1 MGIQLGL
8 RSFIRN
14 FGNMKACIILFA
26 LAAAAYADS
35 DPWYYGY
42 GLGAYPYYG
51 YGYALAS
58 PCKNNAGVPVPC
70 ALGRKKREAEAEA
83 DPWGYYGLGYG
94 YPYYGYGYALSGACK
109 NNAGEAVPCAYWGRK
124 KRDAEAEAKPWGYYG
139 YGYGYPYYGY
149 GYYGK
154 AAPCVNGYGAP
165 VPCALPA
172 AAEPAAERKKRDA
185 EAEADPWGYYGLGYG
200 YGRYYGYGYGYPHRY
215 WGYHGKAAP
224 CVNGYGAPVPC
235 AVGRKK
241 REAEAEAKPLVY
253 AHGLYGYPYAYAAP
267 AVYGAAVAVKP
278 CTNVNGEKVDCAL
291 GHKDIA
297 TAHIV
302 PAVYGRKKRE
312 ADPVY
317 FDNVAAEVT
326 EHEGKYTV
334 PVASYAAG
342 YPWGYPVPTVS
353 TAEVP
358 YKYNTVEYKSAPV
371 ENPSD
376 PDNPT
381 LIHTSKLGICL
392 NYIGQQ
398 VPC

>member
-1 MGIQLGL
+1 MGQLGL
-8 RSFIRN
+8 EVQPNLI
-14 FGNMKACIILFA
+14 NMKAFVALFA
-26 LAAAAYADS
+26 LAAVASAES
-35 DPWYYGY
+35 DPW
-42 GLGAYPYYG
+42 
-51 YGYALAS
+51 
-58 PCKNNAGVPVPC
+58 
-70 ALGRKKREAEAEA
+70 
-83 DPWGYYGLGYG
+83 
-94 YPYYGYGYALSGACK
+94 
-109 NNAGEAVPCAYWGRK
+109 
-124 KRDAEAEAKPWGYYG
+124 YG
-139 YGYGYPYYGY
+139 YGYGYGLVHPYTAGY
-149 GYYGK
+149 GCHN
-154 AAPCVNGYGAP
+154 AYGAP
-165 VPCALPA
+165 VPCA
-172 AAEPAAERKKRDA
+172 
-185 EAEADPWGYYGLGYG
+185 
-200 YGRYYGYGYGYPHRY
+200 
-215 WGYHGKAAP
+215 
-224 CVNGYGAPVPC
+224 
-235 AVGRKK
+235 GRKK
-241 REAEAEAKPLVY
+241 READPAVLL
-253 AHGLYGYPYAYAAP
+253 HGLYGYPYAYAAP

>member
-1 MGIQLGL
+1 MG
-8 RSFIRN
+8 
-14 FGNMKACIILFA
+14 
-26 LAAAAYADS
+26 
-35 DPWYYGY
+35 
-42 GLGAYPYYG
+42 
-51 YGYALAS
+51 
-58 PCKNNAGVPVPC
+58 KN
-70 ALGRKKREAEAEA
+70 
-83 DPWGYYGLGYG
+83 D
-94 YPYYGYGYALSGACK
+94 
-109 NNAGEAVPCAYWGRK
+109 AGEAVPCALGTLRWGRK

-185 EAEADPWGYYGLGYG
+185 EAEA
-200 YGRYYGYGYGYPHRY
+200 
-215 WGYHGKAAP
+215 AP

-235 AVGRKK
+235 AAGRKK
-241 REAEAEAKPLVY
+241 RESEAEAKPLVY
-253 AHGLYGYPYAYAAP
+253 SHGLYGYPYAYAAP

-392 NYIGQQ
+392 NFIGQQ

>member
-42 GLGAYPYYG
+42 GLGAYPYG

-94 YPYYGYGYALSGACK
+94 YPYDGYGYA
-109 NNAGEAVPCAYWGRK
+109 
-124 KRDAEAEAKPWGYYG
+124 
-139 YGYGYPYYGY
+139 YPYYGY

-185 EAEADPWGYYGLGYG
+185 EAEADPWGYYGLGYRG
-200 YGRYYGYGYGYPHRY
+200 YYGYGYGYPYRY
-215 WGYHGKAAP
+215 WGHYGKAAP

-235 AVGRKK
+235 AAGRKK

-278 CTNVNGEKVDCAL
+278 CTNVNGEKVDSAL
-291 GHKDIA
+291 GPKAIA
-297 TAHIV
+297 TAPIV

-353 TAEVP
+353 TADVP

>member
-8 RSFIRN
+8 QVQPNLI
-14 FGNMKACIILFA
+14 NMKAFVAIFA
-26 LAAAAYADS
+26 LAAVASAES
-35 DPWYYGY
+35 DPW
-42 GLGAYPYYG
+42 
-51 YGYALAS
+51 
-58 PCKNNAGVPVPC
+58 
-70 ALGRKKREAEAEA
+70 
-83 DPWGYYGLGYG
+83 
-94 YPYYGYGYALSGACK
+94 
-109 NNAGEAVPCAYWGRK
+109 
-124 KRDAEAEAKPWGYYG
+124 YG
-139 YGYGYPYYGY
+139 YGYGYGLAHPYSLGY
-149 GYYGK
+149 GCHN
-154 AAPCVNGYGAP
+154 AYGAP
-165 VPCALPA
+165 VPCA
-172 AAEPAAERKKRDA
+172 
-185 EAEADPWGYYGLGYG
+185 
-200 YGRYYGYGYGYPHRY
+200 
-215 WGYHGKAAP
+215 
-224 CVNGYGAPVPC
+224 
-235 AVGRKK
+235 GRKK
-241 REAEAEAKPLVY
+241 READPAVLL
-253 AHGLYGYPYAYAAP
+253 HHPYAYGAYGYAAP
-267 AVYGAAVAVKP
+267 VLGAAVAVKP
-278 CTNVNGEKVDCAL
+278 CTNVDGEKVDCAL
-291 GHKDIA
+291 GHKDVA

>member
-26 LAAAAYADS
+26 LVAAAYAD
-35 DPWYYGY
+35 
-42 GLGAYPYYG
+42 
-51 YGYALAS
+51 
-58 PCKNNAGVPVPC
+58 
-70 ALGRKKREAEAEA
+70 AEAEA

-149 GYYGK
+149 GYY
-154 AAPCVNGYGAP
+154 
-165 VPCALPA
+165 
-172 AAEPAAERKKRDA
+172 
-185 EAEADPWGYYGLGYG
+185 
-200 YGRYYGYGYGYPHRY
+200 
-215 WGYHGKAAP
+215 GKAAP

-342 YPWGYPVPTVS
+342 YPWDTQYPLYP
-353 TAEVP
+353 
-358 YKYNTVEYKSAPV
+358 
-371 ENPSD
+371 
-376 PDNPT
+376 
-381 LIHTSKLGICL
+381 
-392 NYIGQQ
+392 
-398 VPC
+398 

>member
-1 MGIQLGL
+1 ML
-8 RSFIRN
+8 
-14 FGNMKACIILFA
+14 
-26 LAAAAYADS
+26 
-35 DPWYYGY
+35 
-42 GLGAYPYYG
+42 
-51 YGYALAS
+51 
-58 PCKNNAGVPVPC
+58 
-70 ALGRKKREAEAEA
+70 
-83 DPWGYYGLGYG
+83 
-94 YPYYGYGYALSGACK
+94 
-109 NNAGEAVPCAYWGRK
+109 
-124 KRDAEAEAKPWGYYG
+124 
-139 YGYGYPYYGY
+139 
-149 GYYGK
+149 
-154 AAPCVNGYGAP
+154 
-165 VPCALPA
+165 
-172 AAEPAAERKKRDA
+172 
-185 EAEADPWGYYGLGYG
+185 
-200 YGRYYGYGYGYPHRY
+200 
-215 WGYHGKAAP
+215 
-224 CVNGYGAPVPC
+224 
-235 AVGRKK
+235 
-241 REAEAEAKPLVY
+241 
-253 AHGLYGYPYAYAAP
+253 
-267 AVYGAAVAVKP
+267 
-278 CTNVNGEKVDCAL
+278 KVDCAL

-342 YPWGYPVPTVS
+342 YPWGYPVHTVS